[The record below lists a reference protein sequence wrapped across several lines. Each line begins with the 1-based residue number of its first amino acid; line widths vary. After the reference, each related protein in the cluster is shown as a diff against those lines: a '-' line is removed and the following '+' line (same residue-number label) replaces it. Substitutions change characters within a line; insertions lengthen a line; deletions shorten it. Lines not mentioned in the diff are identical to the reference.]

1 MRGLE
6 GVKSGGDEI
15 SSEVLKIKIKN
26 LLDNENP
33 KRPLSDQKI
42 GELLS
47 RENIKIARR
56 TVAKYREMM
65 GFLSSS
71 KRKIK

>member
-1 MRGLE
+1 M
-6 GVKSGGDEI
+6 
-15 SSEVLKIKIKN
+15 
-26 LLDNENP
+26 DNENQ

-42 GELLS
+42 GELLE
-47 RENIKIARR
+47 REGVKVARR

-65 GFLSSS
+65 GYLSSS